1 MQQNVDLLIILT
13 CLDYII
19 SDSLDQWF
27 SSFHQPSPP
36 SKFNWRIITVIYRV
50 IYRVMQYHGRA
61 TYSEGLCSWPP
72 ENRSVAPK
80 GGQESRLRNY
90 GLDILNHS
98 ATSLLLGHA
107 LTKLN
112 NSWHFNVV
120 AIVLQYFMNAFCFC
134 AMLFQH
140 EMPFNDF
147 NAIAEDETLRLRELV
162 RSVCDSTDN
171 SAYEVVGYFMG
182 PGQNRPLGQLLKNCL
197 DRLRP
202 SEQL

>member
-1 MQQNVDLLIILT
+1 MTCTVLHLRCGKPVDIALTVAKFLFYLIRSYLQTMQQNVDLLIILT

-112 NSWHFNVV
+112 NS
-120 AIVLQYFMNAFCFC
+120 
-134 AMLFQH
+134 
-140 EMPFNDF
+140 
-147 NAIAEDETLRLRELV
+147 
-162 RSVCDSTDN
+162 
-171 SAYEVVGYFMG
+171 
-182 PGQNRPLGQLLKNCL
+182 
-197 DRLRP
+197 
-202 SEQL
+202 